1 MSTRVDPN
9 LIFELKNYGEVDVE
23 ACFNCG
29 NCTAICPLTTDEH
42 PFPRNMIRYIQ
53 LGMKDQLLETVD
65 PWLCY
70 YCGECSETCPREAEP
85 AEAMMTIRR
94 WLTAQYDKSGKGAK
108 LYTSSKAL
116 WLAVLQYS
124 LVPLILLLIYHA
136 LTAFGFE
143 GFGQIVTDRV
153 ELNTF
158 APAIWVWAVVLI
170 DFAILAVRLFTNIGR
185 MHNYV
190 MRSEKTGQKVPLQV
204 YVKEWK
210 TFFENMLTQKR
221 WRDCSE
227 DTSRWLKHLILVT
240 GYFTML
246 VLIVGML
253 WWFQT
258 DNIYPIWHPQR
269 WVGYLATLALLYGSG
284 DALIGRLRKDEE
296 LHRFSHESDWLFP
309 AFIFVGSIT
318 GILVHI
324 FRYAGLPWAT
334 YIIYTLHVMV
344 MVAMLDSEVGIG
356 KWTHLFYRPLALY
369 FDAVKKRA
377 EQEQTTMATAPAGM
391 D

>member
-1 MSTRVDPN
+1 MSTRVDPD
-9 LIFELKNYGEVDVE
+9 LILELKKYGEVKIE
-23 ACFNCG
+23 SCFNCG

-42 PFPRNMIRYIQ
+42 PFPRNMLRYVQ
-53 LGMKDQLLETVD
+53 LGMKDQMLETVD

-70 YCGECSETCPREAEP
+70 YCGECSETCPRGAEP

-116 WLAVLQYS
+116 WRAIIQYS
-124 LVPLILLLIYHA
+124 LVPLVLLLIYHG
-136 LTAFGFE
+136 LTALGFE
-143 GFGQIVTDRV
+143 GFGKIVTDRV
-153 ELNTF
+153 ALNTF
-158 APAIWVWAVVLI
+158 APAIWVWVVVLI
-170 DFAILAVRLFTNIGR
+170 DFAILAIRLFTNIGR
-185 MHNYV
+185 MHNMV
-190 MRSEKTGQKVPLQV
+190 MGREKTGLKIPLQV
-204 YVKEWK
+204 YVKEGK
-210 TFFENMLTQKR
+210 TFIENLLTQKR
-221 WRDCSE
+221 WRDCSD
-227 DTSRWLKHLILVT
+227 DTSRWFKHLILVS

-269 WVGYLATLALLYGSG
+269 WVGYLATIALLYGSG
-284 DALIGRLRKDEE
+284 EALIGRMRKKEE

-309 AFIFVGSIT
+309 AFIFVGAIT
-318 GILVHI
+318 GILVNI
-324 FRYAGLPWAT
+324 FRYMGLPWPT
-334 YIIYTLHVMV
+334 YIIYTIHVMV

-356 KWTHLFYRPLALY
+356 KWTHLFYRPLAIY
-369 FDAVKKRA
+369 FEAVKKRA
-377 EQEQTTMATAPAGM
+377 AQEETTMAPAPAGM